1 MRFGTKIS
9 DEEKK
14 EMLEKGMYQWKEDY
28 FKYSDGNCTSN
39 MIKEDISDIFID
51 RLSRDSVVAK
61 NPLRELLR
69 KHPTWDEELDGCKI
83 NGNHTHS
90 PRKEFV
96 DRYIHGLF
104 ALKDLSEGTPV
115 AFCYTEKILNFFYS
129 DESTSEVQK
138 KEAIE
143 TIEKFFPK
151 AYAKGKKKS
160 KVLREICNQLG
171 IIDESK
177 GSKFQELFA
186 LAADEVNSKLI
197 DYVLFLTVNNS
208 HFLSMSN
215 PKHDSRGAT
224 MTSCH
229 SFNSTEYE
237 YNCGCSGYARDEV
250 TLIAFTVKNPKD
262 KESILN
268 RKTSRCLFFYRPGS
282 GVLLQSRMYLTKAG
296 DSYGGVYDV
305 VVPEVK
311 EYRELVQSVIAECE
325 GFPNLWSTKKYADN
339 AWHINIGKACGFGG
353 YPDWKYSNFNAFLS
367 IQKDKVKEIPSGYNP
382 YNIGTY
388 GLCISCGEET
398 TQYLYCDDCDDRE
411 EQYDCHC
418 DCCDEDVSDVY
429 EAYMGNN
436 VIYVCESCKEDY
448 FHYCDDCSDLTHE
461 DDGNYY
467 EGNGAWIC
475 NDCRDR
481 YYKECN
487 CCNDTLIGNGNENI
501 VLDKWFDEICL
512 CDSCFDDETV
522 TCENCERVF
531 MYDAIGDDG
540 LCDEC
545 RDELDEEDEENE
557 DEE

>member
-1 MRFGTKIS
+1 MKFRTKIS
-9 DEEKK
+9 DEEKR
-14 EMLEKGMYQWKEDY
+14 EMLKKGMYQWKEDY
-28 FKYSDGNCTSN
+28 FKYSDGNYTSN
-39 MIKEDISDIFID
+39 GIKDDISDVFID

-69 KHPTWDEELDGCKI
+69 KHPTWDETLDGCKI

-96 DRYIHGLF
+96 DRYILGLF
-104 ALKDLSEGTPV
+104 ALKDLSEGAPA
-115 AFCYTEKILNFFYS
+115 AFCYTEKILFFFYS

-339 AWHINIGKACGFGG
+339 AWHINIGEACGFGG

-398 TQYLYCDDCDDRE
+398 TQYLYCDDCDDRD

-429 EAYMGNN
+429 EAYMGGNA
-436 VIYVCESCKEDY
+436 IYVCESCKEDY

-481 YYKECN
+481 YYKECD
-487 CCNDTLIGNGNENI
+487 CCDDTLIGNGNENI